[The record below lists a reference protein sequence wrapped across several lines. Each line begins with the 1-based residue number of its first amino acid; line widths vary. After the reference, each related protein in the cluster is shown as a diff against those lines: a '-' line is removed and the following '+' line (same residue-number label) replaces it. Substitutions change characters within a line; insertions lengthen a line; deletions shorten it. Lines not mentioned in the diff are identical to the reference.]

1 MYVCRFSLFFSTKR
15 HPFSFTGKSSED
27 VMDFLKILFCF
38 GLFVCLFVCFGQ
50 PYNGTYKW
58 LDFHPGQK
66 DLNIGACLDLL
77 FFLTFRGSF
86 SDAPATQN
94 TISLLHLYVV
104 LSHELSNIHHCVAD
118 ISSPTC
124 ISHTEPILELVLDR
138 GNDTGGSRP

>member
-1 MYVCRFSLFFSTKR
+1 MVGFPPRPKRFEYWSVFG
-15 HPFSFTGKSSED
+15 SF
-27 VMDFLKILFCF
+27 V
-38 GLFVCLFVCFGQ
+38 
-50 PYNGTYKW
+50 
-58 LDFHPGQK
+58 
-66 DLNIGACLDLL
+66 
-77 FFLTFRGSF
+77 FLTFRGSF